1 VGRLIDKYVPLGVRA
16 AALMPAAVL
25 TVHELRFQLAFG
37 DRADQRLA
45 AEGHQ
50 YLTALAPLAA
60 MLVAIGAGLFLAA
73 LARARHGAGERR
85 QAPALVTVW
94 LAAATTLLA
103 IYSAQELGEGMLAS
117 GHPGGVAGVFGHG
130 GLWAVPLSLLL
141 GGLVAL
147 ALRVG
152 SVAIE
157 WVAGRS
163 PRPCRRA
170 RPHSV
175 SSPTE
180 AFLVSLQPLAALAA
194 GRAPPAVPG
203 LAS

>member
-25 TVHELRFQLAFG
+25 TVHQLRFQLAFG

-73 LARARHGAGERR
+73 LARAREGVGEGRR
-85 QAPALVTVW
+85 VPAFAAVW
-94 LAAATTLLA
+94 LTAAATLLA
-103 IYSAQELGEGMLAS
+103 IYSAQELAEGMLAS
-117 GHPGGVAGVFGHG
+117 GHPGGVAGVFGYG
-130 GLWAVPLSLLL
+130 GFWAVPLSLLF

-147 ALRVG
+147 VLRIG
-152 SVAIE
+152 SAAIE
-157 WVAGRS
+157 WVASRS
-163 PRPCRRA
+163 RQVRHRA
-170 RPHSV
+170 RPLPV
-175 SSPTE
+175 ARPTE
-180 AFLVSLQPLAALAA
+180 VFVAHLRPLAALAA
-194 GRAPPAVPG
+194 GRAPPF
-203 LAS
+203 LA